1 MNARAVKT
9 LCAAGPALNERHG
22 SPLADPVYRGIMALR
37 APGALEA
44 GVRDAWVR
52 SDKMPRVSQVH
63 VLQTHYR
70 PYTRA
75 HLVAEIDLESW
86 NQTHCPYRQFLYIAI
101 YPTHGQAHEEYFRS
115 SMNEAL
121 RCYGAPVFVLE
132 DPSAV
137 VWSLPNGPKLESVR
151 LCFERSLFAQFL
163 AHNGLAPARSDAAP
177 ELPELIRY
185 VPRKRALFRY
195 QATGNGVP
203 VLYIKFYGRGEDA
216 RAAHNLARLSEAAAQ
231 GRLGFQPPRLILHA
245 AQSHAVAMT
254 EVPGTRLSALLRT
267 ASQTTFAA
275 VGCALGG
282 LHASPIR
289 PRLAWTVQGEIQALF
304 CAMADVKMA
313 LPGLKPMLDEVLR
326 EIVVRQQRLDFG
338 AQVPIHAN
346 LFGDQIL
353 VDGARVGIV
362 DWDDLALGD
371 PLYDVGRL
379 IAHLVFL
386 AQRAQTS
393 PVEITRHLRRLLQA
407 YAETTK
413 GGVAWER
420 LRWHIAVALLLRAK
434 ISVLRRLPSGWIEDI
449 RWSIAEAARV
459 LEDKSPWLPT

>member
-1 MNARAVKT
+1 MNARALRT
-9 LCAAGPALNERHG
+9 LFAPAPAFNERYG
-22 SPLADPVYRGIMALR
+22 PPLADPVYGGVMALR

-44 GVRDAWVR
+44 GVRDASVR
-52 SDKMPRVSQVH
+52 SDKMPRVSQVY
-63 VLQTHYR
+63 VLQTRYR
-70 PYTRA
+70 PYARA
-75 HLVAEIDLESW
+75 HLVAEINLESG
-86 NQTHCPYRQFLYIAI
+86 NHTPCPYRQVVYIEI
-101 YPTHGQAHEEYFRS
+101 YSAHEQAHEEYSRS

-132 DPSAV
+132 DPGAV
-137 VWSLPNGPKLESVR
+137 VWSLPNGPKLESIR
-151 LCFERSLFAQFL
+151 LCFDRSLFAQFL
-163 AHNGLAPARSDAAP
+163 VHNGLTPAWSDVAP

-216 RAAHNLARLSEAAAQ
+216 RAAHNLQRLTEAAAQ
-231 GRLGFQPPRLILHA
+231 GRLGFQTPRLILHA

-254 EVPGTRLSALLRT
+254 EVPGTRLSAVVRT
-267 ASQTTFAA
+267 ASQTVFAA
-275 VGCALGG
+275 VGRALGG

-289 PRLAWTVQGEIQALF
+289 PGLAWTVQGEIQALY
-304 CAMADVKMA
+304 CAMADVKLA
-313 LPGLKPMLDEVLR
+313 LPGLKPMLDEVLQQ
-326 EIVVRQQRLDFG
+326 IVVRQERLDFG
-338 AQVPIHAN
+338 VQLPIHAN

-353 VDGARVGIV
+353 IDGATVGIV

-379 IAHLVFL
+379 IAHLVFI
-386 AQRAQTS
+386 AQRSRTS
-393 PVEITRHLRRLLQA
+393 PAEVTRHLRTLMQA
-407 YAETTK
+407 YAETAK
-413 GGVAWER
+413 GGIAWER

-434 ISVLRRLPSGWIEDI
+434 ISALRQLPSGWIEDI
-449 RWSIAEAARV
+449 RWSVAEAARV